1 MSSATAGP
9 VVMIFNNQDKLAPST
24 CCGPE
29 SASNLLMSVSGAHTR
44 LSNPTIGI
52 PFTRPERER
61 RLDTGATSTNE

>member
-1 MSSATAGP
+1 
-9 VVMIFNNQDKLAPST
+9 
-24 CCGPE
+24 
-29 SASNLLMSVSGAHTR
+29 LMSVSGAHTR